1 MTISASPFV
10 SGSAASAQPAAQA
23 AADSAPDAAAPR
35 RADFGADFLWGCATS
50 SYQIEGAAHED
61 GRVESIWDRFA
72 ATPGKIRDG
81 SSGAVACDHYHR
93 WPEDLDIARSL
104 GLDAYRFSIAWPR
117 IFDGVNAAP
126 NGKGLGFYERLVDGM
141 LERGLQPWATLYHW
155 DLPQWLQD
163 RGGWN
168 ERATV
173 DAFVE
178 LADAVTRR
186 LGDRV
191 KHWITH
197 NEPWC
202 TAMIGHHEGWHAP
215 GTTDFKTALQVC
227 HHVLLSHGKAVP
239 VIRANVPDAQVG
251 IALSLHPVR
260 AASDSPEDRA
270 ALLRHDG
277 LRFRWFMDPL
287 YGRGY
292 PAATLGAV
300 GQAAPAILDG
310 DLDAIAVP
318 TDFLGVNYYF
328 PETVAHAPGQGPLGA
343 RVLPPGAQAQT
354 TAMGWEVAPQGL
366 TELLQRIED
375 EYRPGPI
382 YLTENGSCY
391 DDAVEDDGAIHD
403 AERRAYLQRHLG
415 ALRDTLRAG
424 VPVKG
429 YFAWSLVDNFE
440 WSEGYGRRFG
450 LVHIDYATQQRRL
463 KDSARWYRAFL
474 HGEV

>member
-1 MTISASPFV
+1 METFPSATHMTTSKDDL
-10 SGSAASAQPAAQA
+10 QPPCR
-23 AADSAPDAAAPR
+23 S
-35 RADFGADFLWGCATS
+35 DFGPGFLWGCATS
-50 SYQIEGAAHED
+50 SYQIEGAANED

-93 WPEDLDIARSL
+93 WPEDLDIARDL
-104 GLDAYRFSIAWPR
+104 GLNAYRFSIAWPR
-117 IFDGVNAAP
+117 IVSEAGGRP
-126 NGKGLGFYERLVDGM
+126 NEKGLAFYERLVDGM

-155 DLPQWLQD
+155 DLPQFLQE

-168 ERATV
+168 ERGTV
-173 DAFVE
+173 DAFLE
-178 LADAVTRR
+178 MADAVTRR

-202 TAMIGHHEGWHAP
+202 TAIIGNYEGWHAP
-215 GTTDFKTALQVC
+215 GLTDFKTALQVC

-239 VIRANVPDAQVG
+239 LIRANVPDAKVG
-251 IALSLHPVR
+251 IALSLHPLR
-260 AASDSPEDRA
+260 PASDSEQDLA
-270 ALLRHDG
+270 AMQRHDG

-292 PAATLGAV
+292 PAATLDAV
-300 GQAAPAILDG
+300 GVAAPTVLPG
-310 DLDAIAVP
+310 DLDAIAAA
-318 TDFLGVNYYF
+318 TDFIGVNYYF
-328 PETVAHAPGQGPLGA
+328 PETVAADPGHGPLGA
-343 RVLPPGAQAQT
+343 RVLPPRPGVET
-354 TAMGWEVAPQGL
+354 TAMGWEAAPQGL
-366 TELLQRIED
+366 AELMGRVQD

-382 YLTENGSCY
+382 YVTENGSCY
-391 DDAVEDDGAIHD
+391 EDVPGPDGEVHD
-403 AERRAYLQRHLG
+403 SERRRYLQRHLA
-415 ALRDTLRAG
+415 ALYSAKRSG
-424 VPVKG
+424 VPVQG

-440 WSEGYGRRFG
+440 WAEGYLRRFG

-474 HGEV
+474 HGDT